1 MKNDFEFFNPTQVFF
16 GRSAMENLSS
26 VLSLYGDRVLLAYGS
41 GSIRRNGVY
50 DQVMNTLQA
59 CGKTVTEFSGIL
71 PNPTYE
77 KVLEGGRLARASQ
90 ADLILAVGGGSVIDC
105 AKGVAIAAVEE
116 GDIWTKY
123 WQNKQPLD
131 CTPLP
136 IGAVLTMVGTGSEM
150 DGDAVITHEATKRK
164 TSCWDYSLYPQFAI
178 LNPEFTYSVPE
189 YQMVSGIFDT
199 LSHIM
204 EIYFSP
210 EDEDNISDD
219 FAEALMRSII
229 RNTPV
234 AIANPRDY
242 VARSNLMWASAA
254 FSPLQRRR
262 TGKCTR
268 FSIRSQHTT
277 PPPTVWGWQ
286 PFLLPIT
293 AWSAP
298 MGSRVSVGSPPRC
311 GGLIPQE
318 SVIWKLPTRASMPWP
333 RSSEKVTW
341 SQASETWV
349 FQNKPRYKPSQTRA
363 IFAEVVTTPSRETM
377 CCKYCRTAF
386 KWHKKQQVLCT
397 CCFCALQ

>member
-116 GDIWTKY
+116 GDLWTKY

-242 VARSNLMWASAA
+242 VARSNLMWASSLALSGILAPSKKEDWEVHQIQHQIAAYYPSAHGMGLAAISPAYYRLVCPHGLPRFRRFATQVWGIDPTGKSDLEVAHAGIDALAA
-254 FSPLQRRR
+254 FIRESHMVTNLRDLGIPEQAPLQTIADTCNLRRGGYY
-262 TGKCTR
+262 TLTR
-268 FSIRSQHTT
+268 DD
-277 PPPTVWGWQ
+277 V
-286 PFLLPIT
+286 L
-293 AWSAP
+293 
-298 MGSRVSVGSPPRC
+298 
-311 GGLIPQE
+311 
-318 SVIWKLPTRASMPWP
+318 
-333 RSSEKVTW
+333 
-341 SQASETWV
+341 
-349 FQNKPRYKPSQTRA
+349 
-363 IFAEVVTTPSRETM
+363 
-377 CCKYCRTAF
+377 
-386 KWHKKQQVLCT
+386 QVLQNS
-397 CCFCALQ
+397 L